1 MDAVTSYLMVFQ
13 ISVFIL
19 PLDHANGQPL
29 YENPQ
34 EDSLKDSEGHS
45 YCRKFYG
52 KKCLLVI
59 ITSYSFWQWTEL
71 PLHILNG

>member
-1 MDAVTSYLMVFQ
+1 MDAVTSCLVVFQ
-13 ISVFIL
+13 VSMFTL

-34 EDSLKDSEGHS
+34 EDFFKDSEGHS
-45 YCRKFYG
+45 YCRKCYG

-59 ITSYSFWQWTEL
+59 ITSS
-71 PLHILNG
+71 N